1 MIGGVCHVKG
11 VQYVHVDLFKTTVC
25 TAANRLK
32 MLFSSFILLSL
43 NELFL
48 LFSARELI

>member
-1 MIGGVCHVKG
+1 MIGGVCHVRG
-11 VQYVHVDLFKTTVC
+11 VQYVDLFKTTVC

-32 MLFSSFILLSL
+32 MLFSSSILLSL

-48 LFSARELI
+48 LFSARKLI